1 MAERDLLIFIINRIP
16 GLTPGERLKLMEEFH
31 SEDEFRKSAKVNIE
45 MCIRRPLRR
54 DWTME
59 TVCALAEGDFKAA
72 LRRGI
77 RWTSWN
83 DGDYPPLLREIFDP
97 PPLLYYRGKLPDPE
111 KPLMA
116 IVGTRHPSAGAQAQ
130 AFEIARELGRAGVA
144 VVSGLALGIDAAGHR
159 GNLEGSAPTV
169 AVLGCG
175 ADMVYPQ
182 SNRPLARRILEGG
195 GAIISEYPPGTEA
208 FKWNFPA
215 RNRII
220 SALARGVLVVEA
232 PEHSGALITAG
243 FALDQGRDLWTA
255 SAGIASGP
263 SGAGTRKLA
272 GEGARIIHNAA
283 EILSEWKI
291 EKDRK
296 DGEEA
301 GLPPGQALARSLAK
315 QLNIEFDSEK

>member
-1 MAERDLLIFIINRIP
+1 MAEKDLLDFIISRIP
-16 GLTPGERLKLMEEFH
+16 GLTPRERLKLTEKFH
-31 SEDEFRKSAKVNIE
+31 SEAEFRKSSKVDIE
-45 MCIRRPLRR
+45 MCIRRPLKRN
-54 DWTME
+54 WTVE
-59 TVCALAEGDFKAA
+59 TVCALAEGDFKIAVQ
-72 LRRGI
+72 RGI
-77 RWTSWN
+77 HWTSWT

-97 PPLLYYRGKLPDPE
+97 PQLLYYRGKLPDPE

-116 IVGTRHPSAGAQAQ
+116 MVGTRHPSAGAQAQ

-144 VVSGLALGIDAAGHR
+144 VVSGLALGIDAASHR
-159 GNLEGSAPTV
+159 GNLEGLSPTV

-175 ADMVYPQ
+175 ADMVYP
-182 SNRPLARRILEGG
+182 SGNRPLARRILEGG
-195 GAIISEYPPGTEA
+195 GALISEYPPGTEP

-243 FALDQGRDLWTA
+243 FALDQGRDLWAA

-272 GEGARIIHNAA
+272 EEGARVVHNAA

-291 EKDRK
+291 EKAGGR
-296 DGEEA
+296 GEEVM
-301 GLPPGQALARSLAK
+301 LPPGQALARSLAK
-315 QLNIEFDSEK
+315 QLNIEFDSGK